1 MTLMKTDDEERW
13 WVKHPSIRRLLSPAL
28 FLANKDYKRWRN
40 AQLSPRK
47 KAKRLSELDKKFPKK
62 RTDLVGRDREYQLIM
77 SAIGYHV
84 VQDKSL
90 LEVFKGAEPPKF
102 FLLKGDTGSGKSLL
116 ANICMR
122 DAVEYGINKNVNV
135 QPITVMGSDI
145 FNPYYGQSML
155 NLTYIFKKSKDVPCV
170 VFFDEFQSIGMRVQ
184 RAMQSTDRE
193 DVRVQDTFVEYMNQ
207 ITTSDQRIVVIA
219 ATNKFEGIREDIRRR
234 AQILDLDQGVSKEML
249 LAVLNSELQKY
260 GWKSVDPQE
269 ILSILEKAVSTYRQ
283 TQLTPFDVIDACNKV
298 RSRKIEPL
306 REMIFRRIA
315 GRIARQEIKYSV
327 TADDFRLASREL
339 RGYTEQEK
347 SDEVLSSVLKIKPT
361 VGYKDIGGLFG
372 IKERL
377 FKIITLSLASELA
390 SKLSWIPPKGFLLW
404 GEPGCGK
411 TYLSKAIAKE
421 SDASFLYVPA
431 AQLLINA
438 KWVGEPEKN
447 IKDLF
452 GIARRNA
459 PSIVF
464 FDEFD
469 VIAAKRRGDPVS
481 DRLTA
486 QILTELDGLQP
497 LENVIVIA
505 ATNRL
510 EMIDE
515 AIINRFEPYVI
526 EIPLPRT
533 DAERADVLG
542 VHMKQYAYHLSEEV
556 TTEKVMEVIKKHRMV
571 SPRVVAEVIKEAN
584 RLRSQEV
591 ALAMEFTKPGLPPEK
606 LEELKLLYKEDFS
619 RLKDLMGSTDLETL
633 KAITP
638 ENYKIRL
645 YHFDKAAQQ
654 LEGEMEKEIMD
665 AQESLV
671 SEGLEH
677 GVMLGLATDQQGRRG
692 VILIVECSVK
702 PGGTGKVTV
711 TGAAKA
717 AILGGASAV
726 EDTSVIESATNV
738 VEFIKHFIYEN
749 LKLDISRYDFIYQ
762 VISPL
767 EGMAGM
773 GVSGPSLGLAF
784 SLATISEL
792 TKQPCKVPTVMSG
805 KGDIK
810 GNVGPV
816 GGLGWRGSGKII
828 AAVQTRRIKVK
839 KFAMPKWNFDNSG
852 DEITILKSAGIEVLP
867 VERQVD
873 AWLNILGMS
882 QEDLLRR
889 LETSLKHES

>member
-1 MTLMKTDDEERW
+1 
-13 WVKHPSIRRLLSPAL
+13 
-28 FLANKDYKRWRN
+28 
-40 AQLSPRK
+40 
-47 KAKRLSELDKKFPKK
+47 
-62 RTDLVGRDREYQLIM
+62 
-77 SAIGYHV
+77 
-84 VQDKSL
+84 
-90 LEVFKGAEPPKF
+90 
-102 FLLKGDTGSGKSLL
+102 
-116 ANICMR
+116 
-122 DAVEYGINKNVNV
+122 
-135 QPITVMGSDI
+135 
-145 FNPYYGQSML
+145 
-155 NLTYIFKKSKDVPCV
+155 
-170 VFFDEFQSIGMRVQ
+170 
-184 RAMQSTDRE
+184 
-193 DVRVQDTFVEYMNQ
+193 
-207 ITTSDQRIVVIA
+207 
-219 ATNKFEGIREDIRRR
+219 
-234 AQILDLDQGVSKEML
+234 
-249 LAVLNSELQKY
+249 
-260 GWKSVDPQE
+260 
-269 ILSILEKAVSTYRQ
+269 
-283 TQLTPFDVIDACNKV
+283 
-298 RSRKIEPL
+298 
-306 REMIFRRIA
+306 
-315 GRIARQEIKYSV
+315 
-327 TADDFRLASREL
+327 
-339 RGYTEQEK
+339 
-347 SDEVLSSVLKIKPT
+347 
-361 VGYKDIGGLFG
+361 
-372 IKERL
+372 
-377 FKIITLSLASELA
+377 
-390 SKLSWIPPKGFLLW
+390 
-404 GEPGCGK
+404 
-411 TYLSKAIAKE
+411 
-421 SDASFLYVPA
+421 
-431 AQLLINA
+431 
-438 KWVGEPEKN
+438 
-447 IKDLF
+447 
-452 GIARRNA
+452 
-459 PSIVF
+459 
-464 FDEFD
+464 
-469 VIAAKRRGDPVS
+469 
-481 DRLTA
+481 
-486 QILTELDGLQP
+486 
-497 LENVIVIA
+497 
-505 ATNRL
+505 
-510 EMIDE
+510 
-515 AIINRFEPYVI
+515 
-526 EIPLPRT
+526 
-533 DAERADVLG
+533 
-542 VHMKQYAYHLSEEV
+542 
-556 TTEKVMEVIKKHRMV
+556 VIKKHRMV

-591 ALAMEFTKPGLPPEK
+591 ALAMEFTKPGLSPEK

-717 AILGGASAV
+717 ALLGGASAV

-749 LKLDISRYDFIYQ
+749 LKLDISRYDFTYQ

-792 TKQPCKVPTVMSG
+792 TKHPCKVPTVMSG

-852 DEITILKSAGIEVLP
+852 DEISILKSAGIEVLP

-873 AWLNILGMS
+873 AWLDILGMS
-882 QEDLLRR
+882 QEELLRR